1 MSCPNGLPPSLSG
14 LEALNTL
21 DLAFNNLNST
31 MDQVAQVSGAHFC
44 MCMACDRSTQFPA

>member
-1 MSCPNGLPPSLSG
+1 MTCPNGLPSSLSG

-31 MDQVAQVSGAHFC
+31 MDTVARVS
-44 MCMACDRSTQFPA
+44 